1 MLTKNGYAAM
11 AARMLSAGKLFSARL
26 VSGTSYNLYPSDG
39 FKPANAMKSI
49 TTNVSFDGVVL
60 GTGNTPATLDDY
72 KLAGTMITTFTYT
85 GSSKSKQTDK
95 GYECTGTYTITN
107 TGTEAFTISEV
118 GLQTTLHTSSNGGA
132 GQMLIERTV
141 LENPLTIEASGIGV
155 LTYTIRMNYP
165 TA

>member
-11 AARMLSAGKLFSARL
+11 AARLLSAGKVFSARL
-26 VSGTSYNLYPSDG
+26 VSGTSYNLYPSSNFIPSDS
-39 FKPANAMKSI
+39 MKTI
-49 TTNVSFDGVVL
+49 TNSVALSGVVL

-85 GSSKSKQTDK
+85 GSSTSAETDK

-107 TGTEAFTISEV
+107 TGTATFTISEV
-118 GLQTTLHTSSNGGA
+118 GLQTTLHTQNNGGA
-132 GQMLIERTV
+132 GQMLIDRTV
-141 LENPLTIEASGIGV
+141 LENPLTIEAGGIGV

>member
-11 AARMLSAGKLFSARL
+11 AARLLSAGKVFSARS
-26 VSGTSYNLYPSDG
+26 VDGTSYKLYPSSA
-39 FKPANAMKSI
+39 FIPANDMKTI
-49 TTNVSFDGVVL
+49 TTNVAFGGVAL
-60 GTGNTPATLDDY
+60 GTGNTPATVNDY
-72 KLAGTMITTFTYT
+72 KLSGTMITTFTYT
-85 GSSKSKQTDK
+85 GSSTSKETDK

-132 GQMLIERTV
+132 GQMLIDRTV
-141 LENPLTIEASGIGV
+141 LENPLTIEAGGIGV
-155 LTYTIRMNYP
+155 LNYTIRMNYP